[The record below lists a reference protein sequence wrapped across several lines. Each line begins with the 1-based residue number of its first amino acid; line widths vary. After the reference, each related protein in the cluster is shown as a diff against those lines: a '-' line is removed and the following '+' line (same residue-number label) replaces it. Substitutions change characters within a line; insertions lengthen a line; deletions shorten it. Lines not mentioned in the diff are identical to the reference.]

1 MSESEKPRRPRR
13 GRHGSRQTNGSNE
26 TPKAISP
33 ENVTAA
39 SKVTTESTAPQSGP
53 TMEPKPADAPTED
66 KPRPTRRSRGR
77 PRKSEAAV
85 GENFVEVEVAVT
97 APVDTVV
104 EEQQESKPATEIS
117 EAAEESKKKPARRG
131 RKPKVRAD
139 EVALEETPELA
150 SVTIPEEPAAAKSP
164 DEAIQG
170 DADKQKRSRGRGRR
184 RAPEATVEGAS
195 APSASDLKA
204 QLLDDGAETG
214 SPAATE
220 TSEKPKRG
228 RGRGRPRKVETEA
241 EVTGPS
247 AKKSNQP
254 E

>member
-1 MSESEKPRRPRR
+1 
-13 GRHGSRQTNGSNE
+13 
-26 TPKAISP
+26 
-33 ENVTAA
+33 
-39 SKVTTESTAPQSGP
+39 
-53 TMEPKPADAPTED
+53 MEPKPADAPTED
-66 KPRPTRRSRGR
+66 KPRPTRLGRGR

-85 GENFVEVEVAVT
+85 GDNLIEVEVEVAVT

-104 EEQQESKPATEIS
+104 EEQQESTPATEIS

-131 RKPKVRAD
+131 RKPKAKAD
-139 EVALEETPELA
+139 EVPLEETPELT
-150 SVTIPEEPAAAKSP
+150 SGTIPEEPAPEKSP
-164 DEAIQG
+164 DEAIEG

-184 RAPEATVEGAS
+184 RAPEATVENTS

-228 RGRGRPRKVETEA
+228 RGRGRPRKVETDA
-241 EVTGPS
+241 EVADPS
-247 AKKSNQP
+247 AKIFNQP